1 MDKKQD
7 LLKAIV
13 KIEKP
18 WPQDDKIG
26 SYQDF
31 LRHRDLIIYHQ
42 FNPVVLAQILDLA
55 LLNWSSTTKVSRH
68 SLVMT
73 IRRYVSEL
81 EFDVNRL
88 SPSIKIKLFDLFTLT
103 LTQLDRVPKGQREDV
118 EKWAAQLI
126 LGVHFESPQLRELCD
141 FALHHP
147 KALNRI
153 LRYPAKSEIIS
164 AWAFEN
170 FDHPVLKLRRAEAV
184 GWLLDV
190 NPAFEVNEITIR
202 ADFDHMNEMDREA
215 VSNVVMSDVVHQLFK
230 TDWPPDF
237 PIDNEIPVEPYEV
250 EKKKLP
256 PFAFG
261 KDKVELIKRFYPVK
275 TVYDKAADNWVP
287 DFEALEEY
295 YQQNQETLRKVTMV
309 WGIAYSRIDKKR
321 KSQLLRKYYCPE
333 THYSIFRVATKHKLL
348 DLLKWMSKQ
357 LD

>member
-18 WPQDDKIG
+18 WPTDDKIA

-42 FNPVVLAQILDLA
+42 FNQTVFEQILDLA
-55 LLNWSSTTKVSRH
+55 LLNWTATSKVSRH

-73 IRRYVSEL
+73 IRRYVSQQEV
-81 EFDVNRL
+81 DVNNL
-88 SPSIKIKLFDLFTLT
+88 IPSIKIKLFELFVLT
-103 LTQLDRVPKGQREDV
+103 LTQLDRVSKGQREEV

-126 LGVHFESPQLRELCD
+126 LGVQFESPQLHQICD

-147 KALNRI
+147 KALNRV
-153 LRYPAKSEIIS
+153 LRYPTKSEIIS
-164 AWAFEN
+164 TWVFEN
-170 FDHPVLKLRRAEAV
+170 FDNPVLKLRRAEAV

-190 NPAFEVNEITIR
+190 NPSFEVDAKTIR
-202 ADFDHMNEMDREA
+202 ADFDYMNEMDREA
-215 VSNVVMSDVVHQLFK
+215 LSNVVMSDVVHQLFN
-230 TDWPPDF
+230 TDWPTDF
-237 PIDNEIPVEPYEV
+237 PIDNGIPVEPYEI

-261 KDKVELIKRFYPVK
+261 KDKLELIKRFYPVK
-275 TVYDKAADNWVP
+275 MVYDKAADNWVP

-309 WGIAYSRIDKKR
+309 WGIAYSRIDKKQ
-321 KSQLLRKYYCPE
+321 KSQLLRKYYTSE

-348 DLLKWMSKQ
+348 DLLKWMTKH
-357 LD
+357 L

>member
-1 MDKKQD
+1 MDKKID
-7 LLKAIV
+7 LQKAIF

-18 WPQDDKIG
+18 WPPDDKIG

-42 FNPVVLAQILDLA
+42 FNPVVLEQILDLS

-73 IRRYVSEL
+73 IRRYVSEQHV
-81 EFDVNRL
+81 EVNNL
-88 SPSIKIKLFDLFTLT
+88 SPTIKIKLFDLFALT
-103 LTQLDRVPKGQREDV
+103 LKQLDRVPKGQREEV

-126 LGVHFESPQLRELCD
+126 LGVHFESPQLRKLCD

-184 GWLLDV
+184 GWLLDR
-190 NPAFEVNEITIR
+190 NPSFQVDIKTIR
-202 ADFDHMNEMDREA
+202 ADFDYMNEVDREA

-230 TDWPPDF
+230 TDWPMDF
-237 PIDNEIPVEPYEV
+237 PIDNEIPVEPYEI

-261 KDKVELIKRFYPVK
+261 KEKVELIKRFYPVK
-275 TVYDKAADNWVP
+275 TIYDKAAENWVP
-287 DFEALEEY
+287 DFEELEDY
-295 YQQNQETLRKVTMV
+295 FQQNQESLRKVTMV
-309 WGIAYSRIDKKR
+309 WGIAYSRLGKKQ
-321 KSQLLRKYYCPE
+321 KSQLLRNYYCHE
-333 THYSIFRVATKHKLL
+333 THYSILRVATKHKLL
-348 DLLKWMSKQ
+348 DLLKWILKQ

>member
-1 MDKKQD
+1 MDKQQD
-7 LLKAIV
+7 LLKAIA

-18 WPQDDKIG
+18 WPSDGIIG
-26 SYQDF
+26 SYHDF

-42 FNPVVLAQILDLA
+42 FNPTVFEQILDLA
-55 LLNWSSTTKVSRH
+55 LLNWSSAIKVSRH

-73 IRRYVSEL
+73 IRRYVVEQ
-81 EFDVNRL
+81 DVDTNNL
-88 SPSIKIKLFDLFTLT
+88 IPPIKIKLFDLFVLT
-103 LTQLDRVPKGQREDV
+103 LTHTDRVPKGQRSEV

-126 LGVHFESPQLRELCD
+126 LGVQFESPQLRQLCD
-141 FALHHP
+141 LALHHP
-147 KALNRI
+147 KALNRA

-164 AWAFEN
+164 NWAQEN
-170 FDHPVLKLRRAEAV
+170 FGNKVLKLRRAEVV
-184 GWLLDV
+184 GWILDV
-190 NPAFEVNEITIR
+190 NPAFEVDAKSIR
-202 ADFDHMNEMDREA
+202 SDFNYMNEMDRVA
-215 VSNVVMSDVVHQLFK
+215 VSNVVMSEVVHQLFK
-230 TDWPPDF
+230 TDWPTDF
-237 PIDNEIPVEPYEV
+237 PIDNSIPVEPYEI

-275 TVYDKAADNWVP
+275 TVYNKAADNWVP

-295 YQQNQETLRKVTMV
+295 FQQNQETLRKVTMI

-321 KSQLLRKYYCPE
+321 KSQLLHKYYCPE

-348 DLLKWMSKQ
+348 DLLKWMAKQ

>member
-1 MDKKQD
+1 MDKHQD

-18 WPQDDKIG
+18 WPPDDKIG

-42 FNPVVLAQILDLA
+42 FNQTVFEQILDLA
-55 LLNWSSTTKVSRH
+55 LLYWTATTKVSRH
-68 SLVMT
+68 SLVMA
-73 IRRYVSEL
+73 IRRYVSEQ
-81 EFDVNRL
+81 EVDVNNL
-88 SPSIKIKLFDLFTLT
+88 ISSIKIKLFELFVLT
-103 LTQLDRVPKGQREDV
+103 LIHSDRVPKGQREEV

-126 LGVHFESPQLRELCD
+126 LGVQFESPQLRQLCN

-147 KALNRI
+147 KALNRV
-153 LRYPAKSEIIS
+153 LRYPFKSEVIS
-164 AWAFEN
+164 TWAFEN

-184 GWLLDV
+184 GWLLDL
-190 NPAFEVNEITIR
+190 NPSFEVDTKTIR
-202 ADFDHMNEMDREA
+202 ADFDYMNEMDREA
-215 VSNVVMSDVVHQLFK
+215 VSNIVMSDVVHQLFK
-230 TDWPPDF
+230 TDWPTDF
-237 PIDNEIPVEPYEV
+237 PINNGIPVEPYEI

-295 YQQNQETLRKVTMV
+295 YQQNQVILRKVTMV
-309 WGIAYSRIDKKR
+309 WGIAYSRIDKKQ
-321 KSQLLRKYYCPE
+321 KSQLLRKHYCLE

-348 DLLKWMSKQ
+348 DLLKWMAKQ

>member
-18 WPQDDKIG
+18 WPPDDKIG

-42 FNPVVLAQILDLA
+42 FNTAVFEQILDLA
-55 LLNWSSTTKVSRH
+55 LLNWTATTKVSRH

-73 IRRYVSEL
+73 IRRYVSEQ
-81 EFDVNRL
+81 EVDVNNL
-88 SPSIKIKLFDLFTLT
+88 IPSIKIKLFELFVLT
-103 LTQLDRVPKGQREDV
+103 LTQLDRVSKGQREEV

-126 LGVHFESPQLRELCD
+126 LGVQFKSPQLHQICD
-141 FALHHP
+141 FALYHP
-147 KALNRI
+147 KALNRV
-153 LRYPAKSEIIS
+153 LRYPTKSEIIS
-164 AWAFEN
+164 TWVFEN
-170 FDHPVLKLRRAEAV
+170 FDNPVLKLRRAEAV

-190 NPAFEVNEITIR
+190 NLSFEVDAKSIR
-202 ADFDHMNEMDREA
+202 ADFDYMNELDRVA
-215 VSNVVMSDVVHQLFK
+215 VSNVVMSEVVHQLFK
-230 TDWPPDF
+230 TEWPTDF
-237 PIDNEIPVEPYEV
+237 PIDNSIPVEPYEI

-261 KDKVELIKRFYPVK
+261 KDKVEFIKRFYPVK
-275 TVYDKAADNWVP
+275 TIYDKAADNWVP

-295 YQQNQETLRKVTMV
+295 FQQNQETLRKVTMI
-309 WGIAYSRIDKKR
+309 WGVAYSRIDKKR

-348 DLLKWMSKQ
+348 DLLKWMAKQ